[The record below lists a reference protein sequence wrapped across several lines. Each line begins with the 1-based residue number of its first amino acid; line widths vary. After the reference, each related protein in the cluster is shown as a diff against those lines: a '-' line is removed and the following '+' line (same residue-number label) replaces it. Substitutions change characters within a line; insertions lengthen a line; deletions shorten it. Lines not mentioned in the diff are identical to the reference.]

1 MRRSIAGDRRGLPRI
16 TTCVSAAFEV
26 REYRG
31 RTSRAQCYT
40 SSMPTTKP
48 RYTVTDTGELS
59 DQLDQ
64 AQRRWPQVRDR
75 KELLLKLAAAGH
87 DAIEQKV
94 TDRASAVEEIGR

>member
-1 MRRSIAGDRRGLPRI
+1 
-16 TTCVSAAFEV
+16 
-26 REYRG
+26 
-31 RTSRAQCYT
+31 
-40 SSMPTTKP
+40 MPTTKP

-94 TDRASAVEEIGR
+94 TDRASAVEETAGALSGVYESGELERLREDWPE